1 MARTK
6 QQQQD
11 DARTATGFVAR
22 SRTGMIRRR
31 DGVPFFPEPCSY
43 PGAPTE
49 AQRADPCIEIRPF
62 DAAVPPVSAAVAA
75 RQAALE
81 EMREAEARLTS
92 AYVANAAA
100 RPEDEEV

>member
-1 MARTK
+1 MARSK
-6 QQQQD
+6 QQQD

-31 DGVPFFPEPCSY
+31 DGVPFFPEPYSY
-43 PGAPTE
+43 PGSPTE
-49 AQRADPCIEIRPF
+49 AQRADVCLQILPF
-62 DAAVPPVSAAVAA
+62 DAAVPPVSEAVAA

-81 EMREAEARLTS
+81 QMREAEARLTS
-92 AYVANAAA
+92 AYVGAAVP